1 MGFLWDA
8 DSVIRCSRCDVL
20 KKNLKMYSD
29 VFKSVNTKALYWKI
43 WFLSVK
49 IYYQK
54 FSMITKEEVK
64 SFTHTFRIKP

>member
-29 VFKSVNTKALYWKI
+29 VFKSVNTKALY
-43 WFLSVK
+43 
-49 IYYQK
+49 
-54 FSMITKEEVK
+54 
-64 SFTHTFRIKP
+64 